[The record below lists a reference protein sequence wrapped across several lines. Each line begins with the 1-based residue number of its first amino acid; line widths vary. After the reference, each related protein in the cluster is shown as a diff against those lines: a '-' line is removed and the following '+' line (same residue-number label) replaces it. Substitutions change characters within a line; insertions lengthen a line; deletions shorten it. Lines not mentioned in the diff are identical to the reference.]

1 MKKLL
6 KPFIFITLTCTVLLG
21 AGRSAQAASKVAIN
35 DTNFS
40 SYVKWHARNADTN
53 KDGYLSGKEASKV
66 KELYFTARK
75 PVESFKGIEY
85 FTDVEKFSYRA
96 GIVDPD
102 EAVYEE
108 STAPV
113 VDLSGFKKLKSV
125 YIRSSTDYLRTVNL
139 QDCTNLRDVTI
150 EGRRDG
156 CVDTLNLEG
165 CTNLRTI
172 ELFALDITKL
182 NLSGFKHLT
191 EVSIDDLVKG
201 KLQTLNLKKCSN
213 LKTVSI
219 WSDRLTK
226 LKLKGAKKLEYLYVK
241 AASLTNLDLRTNVKL
256 RELDIN
262 GGTKLT
268 SLDLSHNTQ
277 LRDLHLGQG
286 TNLTSLDLSHN
297 TKLTTMGC
305 YQTALTELD
314 FRQNKNLVKV
324 DCHNNKNI
332 ASINV
337 KGCKKLRSLRF
348 DNTKVKRI
356 NVKTNT
362 DLRNLRCEDT
372 PLTKLDVKKNTE
384 LQSLRC
390 DHTGISKLNLKNNKK
405 LKKLICTETDIR
417 KLDLSK
423 TKIKKPSALE
433 CDPDVSVIY
442 AK

>member
-6 KPFIFITLTCTVLLG
+6 KPFILTILACTFLLG
-21 AGRSAQAASKVAIN
+21 TGRSAQAASKVAIN

-66 KELYFTARK
+66 KKLYFTARK

-191 EVSIDDLVKG
+191 EVSIDDFVKG
-201 KLQTLNLKKCSN
+201 KLQTLTLKKCSN

-226 LKLKGAKKLEYLYVK
+226 LKLKGAKRLGSLRVT
-241 AASLTNLDLRTNVKL
+241 AASLTHLDLT
-256 RELDIN
+256 
-262 GGTKLT
+262 G
-268 SLDLSHNTQ
+268 NTQ
-277 LRDLHLGQG
+277 LKELYLGRG
-286 TNLTSLDLSHN
+286 TKVTSLDLSHN
-297 TKLTTMGC
+297 TKLMTMRC
-305 YQTALTELD
+305 YQTALTALD
-314 FRQNKNLVKV
+314 FSQNKNLVKV
-324 DCHNNKNI
+324 SCPNNKNI

-390 DHTGISKLNLKNNKK
+390 DHTGISKLNLKNNKN

-423 TKIKKPSALE
+423 TKIKKSSALE